1 MRGSPFSSNAT
12 FEMGDTMTLTSLFV
26 FAATLF
32 VAAGSPGP
40 SIAALVSRVLTKGY
54 RSVLPFMA
62 AMWVGEA
69 IWLSCA
75 VAGLSAIAE
84 SFNTVFVTIK
94 WIGVAYLLY
103 LAWKMW
109 VAEPAGAE
117 GELPESRS
125 GLKMFLAGMT
135 VTLGNPK
142 IMMFYVALLPSL
154 VDLRSV
160 TLIGW
165 LELVAAMLTVLVIV
179 HFGWVSLATKARQL
193 LKSPRAVK
201 IANRVSAGTMAGAA
215 AAIAAR

>member
-1 MRGSPFSSNAT
+1 
-12 FEMGDTMTLTSLFV
+12 MTLASVLV
-26 FAATLF
+26 FAAALF

-40 SIAALVSRVLTKGY
+40 SIAALVSRVLTKGW
-54 RSVLPFMA
+54 RDVLPFLM
-62 AMWVGEA
+62 AMWVGETV
-69 IWLSCA
+69 WLSFA

-84 SFNTVFVTIK
+84 SFQPVFVAIK

-109 VAEPAGAE
+109 FARTDSVD

-125 GLKMFLAGMT
+125 AAKMFFAGLT

-142 IMMFYVALLPSL
+142 IMMFYVALLPSII
-154 VDLRSV
+154 DLNGV

-165 LELVAAMLTVLVIV
+165 LELVAAMLIV
-179 HFGWVSLATKARQL
+179 LATVDILWIMLANKARQF
-193 LKSPRAVK
+193 LKSPRALR

-215 AAIAAR
+215 AAIATR